1 YQWLKNGAPIA
12 GATDSTLSFASTVPS
27 NAAVYSVVIN
37 NSAGT
42 TNSQNATLLVN
53 STMAV
58 TSLSPSNSAS
68 GVCVDTILKITFD
81 TAPGLGNGGKIRI
94 FNVTNSSTA
103 VDTIDLSLST
113 GSGTQSRLIA
123 GASYNTY
130 PVIISGNT
138 ATIFPHLGVLTS
150 NQTYYVLIDN
160 VLGGVFKDSNGAT
173 FAGISANNVWQ
184 FTTKPTGPA
193 NPNNLVVAG
202 DGSGDF
208 CTVQGAVDFVPA
220 GNTTPRTINVR
231 NGFYQEI
238 VYINGKNNLTLVG
251 QNRDLTQLS
260 YANND
265 ALNGGTA
272 LRPSFRANGS
282 DNAVVNLTL
291 TNSTPKGG
299 TQAEALRTDGKR
311 IVVLNAKLAS

>member
-1 YQWLKNGAPIA
+1 ADDQAVFSIVASNSCGAATNSAVLTVIVPPSITCQPANVTVTSGASASFSVCASGVPAPTYQWLKNGAPIA

-113 GSGTQSRLIA
+113 G
-123 GASYNTY
+123 
-130 PVIISGNT
+130 
-138 ATIFPHLGVLTS
+138 
-150 NQTYYVLIDN
+150 
-160 VLGGVFKDSNGAT
+160 
-173 FAGISANNVWQ
+173 
-184 FTTKPTGPA
+184 
-193 NPNNLVVAG
+193 
-202 DGSGDF
+202 
-208 CTVQGAVDFVPA
+208 
-220 GNTTPRTINVR
+220 
-231 NGFYQEI
+231 
-238 VYINGKNNLTLVG
+238 
-251 QNRDLTQLS
+251 
-260 YANND
+260 
-265 ALNGGTA
+265 
-272 LRPSFRANGS
+272 
-282 DNAVVNLTL
+282 
-291 TNSTPKGG
+291 
-299 TQAEALRTDGKR
+299 
-311 IVVLNAKLAS
+311 